1 MENSP
6 QNISGYTDI
15 LYSVVYEGMMGR
27 QAALVVF
34 PSVVLNCWLG
44 DVMYI
49 QPMKY
54 LCHS

>member
-27 QAALVVF
+27 QAALVAF